1 MRNGVWQSI
10 EFGTAAFLQQDQT
23 FRASREQGTWK
34 RSRTA
39 LYRTLFVPGRQGDEL
54 AFPRIA
60 ASMGTPLVMRP
71 FHPGVTAVPNPWLQ
85 SAVMMGRYLILSYW
99 TEFKPDI
106 QEKLKRTFHLDR

>member
-1 MRNGVWQSI
+1 
-10 EFGTAAFLQQDQT
+10 
-23 FRASREQGTWK
+23 
-34 RSRTA
+34 
-39 LYRTLFVPGRQGDEL
+39 
-54 AFPRIA
+54 
-60 ASMGTPLVMRP
+60 MGTPLVMRQ